1 MTKHSIDILSLGAGV
16 LFTLFALGYLLVP
29 GSMSLTVVIP
39 LMLIALGV
47 LGIVGAVIAQR
58 RRQEAL
64 EQL

>member
-1 MTKHSIDILSLGAGV
+1 MSKHPIDILSFGAGL
-16 LFTLFALGYLLVP
+16 LFTLFAVGYLLVP
-29 GSMSLTVVIP
+29 ASMSLAVVVP

-47 LGIVGAVIAQR
+47 LGIVGAVVAQR

>member
-1 MTKHSIDILSLGAGV
+1 MSKHPIDILSFGAGL
-16 LFTLFALGYLLVP
+16 LFTLFAVGYLLVP
-29 GSMSLTVVIP
+29 GSMSLAVVVP

-47 LGIVGAVIAQR
+47 LGIVGAVVAQR